1 MTTKKVSNEKNMNEK
16 NFHSIQLKKEEK
28 KTKKINL
35 PFQFGEMFVNC
46 VALKNWFE
54 LSGEHSKII

>member
-46 VALKNWFE
+46 VALKN
-54 LSGEHSKII
+54 